1 MRLAEGGSRIDR
13 ATRVRFRFDDV
24 EYEGFAGDT
33 IASALLANDVHVV
46 GHGIYSGRP
55 RGVFSAGSEEPNAIV
70 QVRWPNGVSEPSL
83 RATVVEIADG
93 MDAWSLAGRG
103 RLDGEDRGRFD
114 RKFVH
119 VETLVVGGGAAGRE
133 AAAAKLDGRVL
144 LVDEGP
150 VVEPIEG
157 VQVLARATAL
167 GIYDHGYVLVAERRP
182 GHRTEGRLWH
192 VRADRIVLGTGAIER
207 PIPFPGNDRP
217 GIMLA
222 SAAAAYVERYGV
234 LPGRRF
240 ALATTNDSGIASA
253 AVLQDAG
260 AELVKVFDLRRGDR
274 VDGTRRRTCC
284 SCRAAGTRTSALWS
298 QAGGRLRFDERIG
311 AYVPDGELRN
321 VEVVGTA
328 TGDGLPDSAAPT
340 WDGIGDEDATFVDL
354 ERDATVAD
362 IRRALG
368 AGLTS
373 IEHVKRY
380 TTIGTGSDQGKTG
393 GVLASAVAAA
403 LLGQEPGALG
413 VPTYRPPYVPVS
425 FAQLAGRDR
434 GDLHDPV
441 RTTSIH
447 AWHVDHGAVFED
459 VGQWKRPRYFPR
471 DGESMDDAVLREG
484 AAARRSVA
492 VMDASTLGKIDLQGP
507 DVGVFLDRIYT
518 NRFSNLAVG
527 ACRYGLMCHADGM
540 VFDDGVTS
548 RLSDD
553 RWHMTTTTGNAAPV
567 LEWLE
572 EWLQTEWPELRV
584 HATSVTEQW
593 ATIAVVG
600 PRSRDVLRA
609 LAPDLQVEAA
619 DFPFMTVRE
628 AVVAG
633 MPARVFRISFSGE
646 LAYEINV
653 PTWYGHAMWE
663 AVMAAGRAVRDHA
676 LRHRGDARPAR
687 REGLPDRRPGDR
699 RHRHADRPRDGLDRL
714 EAEVI
719 RRQAFAVAIGHR
731 ADGPQAAGGA
741 AAGRPDRAPAG
752 RGAARPRSLRADP
765 DADGRPRDVEL
776 PECRARPDIRAGDG
790 QGGQIARRRA
800 RVRAA
805 PGRGRSRP
813 RSTTRCCST
822 PRTAAATG
830 SRKRDPA
837 FAAGGHRA
845 DRRFARGAV
854 PRAARPA
861 ARSRRRRG
869 AGGRRIGHRAAA
881 ARTEHA
887 CMAAPRLPSCGW
899 VRTNGSSSGRLTAKR
914 RSTGQLRRCARRRP
928 GRVAIV
934 DVSANRT
941 TLELR
946 GPRSRELLEFGCP
959 IDLHPRVFGPGRCA
973 QTLLA
978 RANVLIWHVADEP
991 EDTWRLFVRPSFAAY
1006 VAAWL
1011 ADAADGLID

>member
-1 MRLAEGGSRIDR
+1 MRLPTGGSEIDR
-13 ATRVRFRFDDV
+13 GAPVRFRFDDV
-24 EYEGFAGDT
+24 EYEGLAGDT
-33 IASALLANDVHVV
+33 IASALLANDMNVV
-46 GHGIYSGRP
+46 GHGIYTGRR

-70 QVRWPNGVSEPSL
+70 QVRWPSGTSEPSL

-93 MDAWSLAGRG
+93 LEAWSLAGRG
-103 RLDGEDRGRFD
+103 RLEGADRGRFD
-114 RKFVH
+114 TKYIH
-119 VETLVVGGGAAGRE
+119 VDTLVVGGGSAGRT
-133 AAAAKLDGRVL
+133 AAVNRDGRVL

-150 VVEPIEG
+150 VIQPIEG
-157 VQVLARATAL
+157 AQVLARATAL

-192 VRADRIVLGTGAIER
+192 IRAGRIVLATGALER

-217 GIMLA
+217 GVMLA
-222 SAAAAYVERYGV
+222 SAAAAYVERFGV
-234 LPGRRF
+234 LPARRF
-240 ALATTNDSGIASA
+240 ALATTNDSGYASA
-253 AVLQDAG
+253 AVLQAAG
-260 AELVKVFDLRRGDR
+260 AELVKVVDLRRGER
-274 VDGTRRRTCC
+274 VDGGEAELLLV
-284 SCRAAGTRTSALWS
+284 SGGWNPNLALWS
-298 QAGGRLRFDERIG
+298 QAGGRLRFDDRTG

-328 TGDGLPDSAAPT
+328 TGEGLPDSIAPT
-340 WDGIGDEDATFVDL
+340 WDGSGDEDATFVDL

-413 VPTYRPPYVPVS
+413 VPTYRAPYVPVS

-434 GDLHDPV
+434 GALHDAV

-447 AWHVDHGAVFED
+447 AWHVEHGAVFED
-459 VGQWKRPRYFPR
+459 VGQWKRPRYFPG
-471 DGESMDDAVLREG
+471 DGESMDEAVLREG

-527 ACRYGLMCHADGM
+527 ACRYGLMCRADGM

-609 LAPDLQVEAA
+609 LAPDLPVAA
-619 DFPFMTVRE
+619 VDFPFMTVRE

-633 MPARVFRISFSGE
+633 VPARVFRISFSGE

-663 AVMAAGRAVRDHA
+663 AVMAAGEPFGITPYGTEAMHVLRAEKGYPIVGQETDGTVTPIDLGMDWIVSKQKSFVGKRSLSRSDT
-676 LRHRGDARPAR
+676 ARPDR
-687 REGLPDRRPGDR
+687 KQLVGLLPDNPSELLPEGAQLVLDPAAPIPMPMVGHVTSSYRSAALGRPFALAMVKAGRSIIGERVFAPLPDRTIAATIHDSVLFDPANLR
-699 RHRHADRPRDGLDRL
+699 RDG
-714 EAEVI
+714 
-719 RRQAFAVAIGHR
+719 
-731 ADGPQAAGGA
+731 
-741 AAGRPDRAPAG
+741 
-752 RGAARPRSLRADP
+752 
-765 DADGRPRDVEL
+765 
-776 PECRARPDIRAGDG
+776 
-790 QGGQIARRRA
+790 
-800 RVRAA
+800 
-805 PGRGRSRP
+805 
-813 RSTTRCCST
+813 
-822 PRTAAATG
+822 
-830 SRKRDPA
+830 
-837 FAAGGHRA
+837 
-845 DRRFARGAV
+845 
-854 PRAARPA
+854 
-861 ARSRRRRG
+861 
-869 AGGRRIGHRAAA
+869 
-881 ARTEHA
+881 
-887 CMAAPRLPSCGW
+887 
-899 VRTNGSSSGRLTAKR
+899 
-914 RSTGQLRRCARRRP
+914 
-928 GRVAIV
+928 
-934 DVSANRT
+934 
-941 TLELR
+941 
-946 GPRSRELLEFGCP
+946 
-959 IDLHPRVFGPGRCA
+959 
-973 QTLLA
+973 
-978 RANVLIWHVADEP
+978 EP
-991 EDTWRLFVRPSFAAY
+991 EA
-1006 VAAWL
+1006 
-1011 ADAADGLID
+1011 

>member
-1 MRLAEGGSRIDR
+1 MLLVPCPWCAPRPEVEFRYGGQAGIEYPRIPTRSTTPAGSSTSSCAITRRARSANAGSTRPVAGAGSWPHATPSPTSSSNEARQGGSRIDR

-24 EYEGFAGDT
+24 AYEGFAGDT

-83 RATVVEIADG
+83 RATVVEIAEE
-93 MDAWSLAGRG
+93 MEAWSLAGRG
-103 RLDGEDRGRFD
+103 RLDGQDRGRFD
-114 RKFVH
+114 RKYVH

-133 AAAAKLDGRVL
+133 AAAAKLQPAGCSSSTRAARRAHRGRA
-144 LVDEGP
+144 GP
-150 VVEPIEG
+150 AP
-157 VQVLARATAL
+157 ATAL
-167 GIYDHGYVLVAERRP
+167 GIYDHGYVLVIERRP
-182 GHRTEGRLWH
+182 GQRTEGRLWH
-192 VRADRIVLGTGAIER
+192 VRADRIVLA
-207 PIPFPGNDRP
+207 PAPSNDRSVP
-217 GIMLA
+217 RQRSSGGHA
-222 SAAAAYVERYGV
+222 RGAAAAYVERYGV

-253 AVLQDAG
+253 AVLQDVG
-260 AELVKVFDLRRGDR
+260 AELVKVVDLRRGER
-274 VDGTRRRTCC
+274 VDGTEADLLLV
-284 SCRAAGTRTSALWS
+284 SGGWNPNLALWS
-298 QAGGRLRFDERIG
+298 QAGGRLRFDDRIG
-311 AYVPDGELRN
+311 AYVADGELRN

-328 TGDGLPDSAAPT
+328 TGDELPDSAAPT
-340 WDGIGDEDATFVDL
+340 WNDTGDENATFVDL

-362 IRRALG
+362 VRRALG

-413 VPTYRPPYVPVS
+413 VPTHRPPYVPVS

-447 AWHVDHGAVFED
+447 AWHVDQGAVFED

-619 DFPFMTVRE
+619 DFPFMAVRQ

-633 MPARVFRISFSGE
+633 VAARVFRISFSGE

-653 PTWYGHAMWE
+653 PTWHGHAMWE
-663 AVMAAGRAVRDHA
+663 AVMAAGEQFGITPYGTEAMHVLRAEKGYPIVGQETDGTVTPIDLGMDWIVSKQKSFVGKRSLSRSDTARADRKQLVA
-676 LRHRGDARPAR
+676 L
-687 REGLPDRRPGDR
+687 LPDDPT
-699 RHRHADRPRDGLDRL
+699 
-714 EAEVI
+714 EV
-719 RRQAFAVAIGHR
+719 
-731 ADGPQAAGGA
+731 
-741 AAGRPDRAPAG
+741 
-752 RGAARPRSLRADP
+752 
-765 DADGRPRDVEL
+765 L
-776 PECRARPDIRAGDG
+776 PEGAQLVLHPSAPIPMPMVGHVTSSYRSAALG
-790 QGGQIARRRA
+790 QTFALA
-800 RVRAA
+800 MVKA
-805 PGRGRSRP
+805 GRSRVGERVFAP
-813 RSTTRCCST
+813 L
-822 PRTAAATG
+822 PERTIAATIHDSVLFDPENRRRDG
-830 SRKRDPA
+830 EPKRDPA

-854 PRAARPA
+854 PHAARPA

-869 AGGRRIGHRAAA
+869 AGGRQIGHRAAA
-881 ARTEHA
+881 ARTEHRA
-887 CMAAPRLPSCGW
+887 WRRRGCRPVARPRRVARRRAAGRGICPRGA
-899 VRTNGSSSGRLTAKR
+899 VG
-914 RSTGQLRRCARRRP
+914 RCAR
-928 GRVAIV
+928 
-934 DVSANRT
+934 
-941 TLELR
+941 
-946 GPRSRELLEFGCP
+946 
-959 IDLHPRVFGPGRCA
+959 
-973 QTLLA
+973 
-978 RANVLIWHVADEP
+978 
-991 EDTWRLFVRPSFAAY
+991 
-1006 VAAWL
+1006 
-1011 ADAADGLID
+1011 